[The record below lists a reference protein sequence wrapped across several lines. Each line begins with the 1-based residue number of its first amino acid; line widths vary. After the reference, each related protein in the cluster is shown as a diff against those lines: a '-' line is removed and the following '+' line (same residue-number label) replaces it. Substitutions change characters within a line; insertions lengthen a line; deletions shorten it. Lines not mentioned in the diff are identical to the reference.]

1 MSVEV
6 RRAADRFVSRSRGIV
21 SRHSF
26 SFGEHYDPG
35 NIGHGLL
42 LVHNDDLLEPGAGY
56 ETHRH
61 ADVEILTWV
70 VAGRLAHE
78 DSTGRA
84 GVLTPGTIQRT
95 SAGRGITHSERN
107 ASDAEPV
114 RFVQMHLPPDEPG
127 TDPSYEQHPV
137 DLPAGRLV
145 AVASG
150 GSARSPAA
158 VRLGNGSA
166 ALHAA
171 RLGPSDVVTLPDAAY
186 LHVYVVTG
194 AADLE
199 AAGPLTEGDAA
210 RLTGEAP
217 RTLTGS
223 APGTEMLVWE
233 MGRPPGPVPFES

>member
-6 RRAADRFVSRSRGIV
+6 RRARDRFVSRSGGID

-56 ETHRH
+56 NTHRH

-78 DSTGRA
+78 DSTGHA

-107 ASDAEPV
+107 ASDGKPV
-114 RFVQMHLPPDEPG
+114 RFVQMHLAPDEPG

-150 GSARSPAA
+150 GSDRPGG
-158 VRLGNGSA
+158 VRLGSSNA
-166 ALHAA
+166 VLHAA
-171 RLGPSDVVTLPDAAY
+171 RLGPADVVTLPDAAY

-199 AAGPLTEGDAA
+199 AAGPLAEGDAA
-210 RLTGEAP
+210 RLTGEGP
-217 RTLTGS
+217 RTLTGRT
-223 APGTEMLVWE
+223 AGTEVLVWE
-233 MGRPPGPVPFES
+233 MRRPHG